1 MKKARVL
8 VIVILLLWLLPTLSG
23 FTPPMSEW
31 YTSNSN
37 NDEYIYPISP
47 WTTPEIW
54 KTYTTHDEKFEAL
67 QIPVDIL
74 SSISTEGL
82 VETCI
87 NYPLYAEFIFFD
99 SLYNGII
106 SLENNFNGLKELYQ
120 RKDATM
126 ELVQFYLD
134 INMNNLYN
142 NHDFP
147 QFQLS
152 YLEFVLA
159 NHAIVDLMTSNERII
174 LMRAVLNNTYERD
187 AEERFSCEDVSKAL
201 LLGRLLLNES
211 TAFNEYITNDL
222 ALQTFILTGEQNA
235 YRPLIIEMRS
245 FISTMDRIISEME

>member
-1 MKKARVL
+1 MKRARVL
-8 VIVILLLWLLPTLSG
+8 VMVILLLWLLPAISG
-23 FTPPMSEW
+23 FTSPMSEW
-31 YTSNSN
+31 HTSNSN

-54 KTYTTHDEKFEAL
+54 KTYTSHAEKFEAL

-87 NYPLYAEFIFFD
+87 SYPLYPEFIYFD

-120 RKDATM
+120 RKDAAM
-126 ELVQFYLD
+126 ELVQFYLG
-134 INMNNLYN
+134 INIKNLHN
-142 NHDFP
+142 NHNFP

-159 NHAIVDLMTSNERII
+159 NQTIVDLMTSDERII

-187 AEERFSCEDVSKAL
+187 SEERFSCEDVSKAL
-201 LLGRLLLNES
+201 LLGRALLKES
-211 TAFNEYITNDL
+211 TAFQEYLSNDL
-222 ALQTFILTGEQNA
+222 AFQTFILTGEQNA
-235 YRPLIIEMRS
+235 YRPVILEMRS